1 MEGTPEGKPGSA
13 TVETHHRLQL
23 SLLEA
28 LEQILRQDKDR
39 AVARETLARFV
50 DFTRVHFQAEEALM
64 ALADYPDIDAHAT
77 AHGRFLARAREIQ
90 GAAADAETAQALA
103 AVDGLAT
110 ALRDHIKGFD
120 EDFERWNGSRSPSP
134 PGR

>member
-1 MEGTPEGKPGSA
+1 MEGTPEEKSGSE

-28 LEQILRQDKDR
+28 LEQVLGQGRDR
-39 AVARETLARFV
+39 TVANETLARFV

-64 ALADYPDIDAHAT
+64 ALADYPDTGAHAS
-77 AHGRFLARAREIQ
+77 AHGSFLTEAREFQ
-90 GAAADAETAQALA
+90 RAAAEAPRAPA
-103 AVDGLAT
+103 AVAGLRK
-110 ALRDHIKGFD
+110 ALRDHINGFD
-120 EDFERWNGSRSPSP
+120 VDFDRWSEARRVSP

>member
-1 MEGTPEGKPGSA
+1 MEGTPEEKSGSD

-28 LEQILRQDKDR
+28 LEQVLGQGKDR
-39 AVARETLARFV
+39 AVADETLARFV

-64 ALADYPDIDAHAT
+64 ALADYPDTDAHAS
-77 AHGRFLARAREIQ
+77 AHGRFLTEAREIQ
-90 GAAADAETAQALA
+90 RAAAEAEAPRALA
-103 AVDGLAT
+103 AVAGLRK
-110 ALRDHIKGFD
+110 ALRDHINGFD
-120 EDFERWNGSRSPSP
+120 VDFDRWSEARRVSP

>member
-1 MEGTPEGKPGSA
+1 MEGTPEGKSGSA

-28 LEQILRQDKDR
+28 LDHILRQGKDR
-39 AVARETLARFV
+39 AIADETFARFV

-64 ALADYPDIDAHAT
+64 ALADYPDTDAHAS
-77 AHGRFLARAREIQ
+77 AHGRFLAEAREIQ
-90 GAAADAETAQALA
+90 RAAAAAEAPPALA
-103 AVDGLAT
+103 AVAGLGA
-110 ALRDHIKGFD
+110 ALREHINGFD
-120 EDFERWNGSRSPSP
+120 VDFDRWNEARPVSS